1 MIQEIILGDEAIR
14 YDLQRKKVKNINI
27 RIKRDLSVHVS
38 ASPKV
43 AQRDIERIL
52 REKSDFILSAIK
64 KYRKIASEEEKR
76 AKNPCAVL
84 VFGVELPIITESG
97 KKNKA
102 LIEKEQITLTLKDTA
117 DKAAREKAIKTALDA
132 LLREKVEGICREIYP
147 NFKSFCPGFPTLKF
161 RNMKSRWGSCN
172 FKDQALTFN
181 YSLIH
186 APLECI
192 EFVIY
197 HEFTHFIHPNHSSEF
212 YKELSRFVPNH
223 KELKK
228 KLELYRII

>member
-27 RIKRDLSVHVS
+27 RIKRDLSVNVS

-64 KYRKIASEEEKR
+64 KYRKIASEEEKM

-84 VFGVELPIITESG
+84 VFGVELPIIAESG

-117 DKAAREKAIKTALDA
+117 DKAAREKAIKTMLDA
-132 LLREKVEGICREIYP
+132 LLREKVEEICREVYP
-147 NFKSFCPGFPTLKF
+147 SFKSFCQGFPTLKF

-186 APLECI
+186 APVECI

-228 KLELYRII
+228 ELECYKII